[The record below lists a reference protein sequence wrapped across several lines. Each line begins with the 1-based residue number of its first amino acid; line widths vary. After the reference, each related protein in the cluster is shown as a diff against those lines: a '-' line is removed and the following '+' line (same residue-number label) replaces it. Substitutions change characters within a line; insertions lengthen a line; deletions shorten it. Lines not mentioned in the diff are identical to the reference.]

1 MTQKIVLRLDFR
13 SGLPI
18 YAQIVNQIQSL
29 IIRGDLKVGDQL
41 PTTRAL
47 AGEIGVSFNTVA
59 RAYRIMD
66 KTRVISTQQ
75 GRGAYITE
83 IPSAKAKTQRR
94 RESLKTLAQKFIAE
108 AQRLGFSKQETAL
121 VIKEK
126 LRP

>member
-94 RESLKTLAQKFIAE
+94 RESLKTLAQRFIAE

>member
-83 IPSAKAKTQRR
+83 IPSAKTKTQRR
-94 RESLKTLAQKFIAE
+94 RESLKTLAQRFIAE